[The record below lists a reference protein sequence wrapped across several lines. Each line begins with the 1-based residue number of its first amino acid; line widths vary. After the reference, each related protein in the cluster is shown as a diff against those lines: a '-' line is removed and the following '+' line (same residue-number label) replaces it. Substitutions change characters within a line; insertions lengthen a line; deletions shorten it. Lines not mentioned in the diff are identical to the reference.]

1 MAHEIETMFW
11 AGNEV
16 PWHGLGRKVDEALT
30 SEDAIKMSGLDWTV
44 HPVPLYTHRT
54 EKVKGQE
61 MEYAYEVENYKAN
74 VRSSDNS
81 VLGVVTDR
89 YRIVQNA
96 QAFAFTDALI
106 EEGVVYETAGSLR
119 DGKIVWLLAKMPE
132 VKILKDKTVPYL
144 VFTNSHD
151 GSGAVKAALTP
162 IRVVCQNTLNFA
174 LAGAQRTWSM
184 RHVGDIDYKLSEA
197 KRTLELADT
206 YMKKFNKVAEE
217 FSQIKVSDKQVRE
230 ILNQVIPMPVTES
243 SKNKTATKAVREIV
257 NVQKMHDA
265 FFNAYNNVTNIK
277 QFKGTA
283 WGVINAFSDFATHTR
298 PLRVTSV
305 SKERMFEKV
314 IGGHETID
322 KAFDLLSDLAA

>member
-1 MAHEIETMFW
+1 MAAEVESMFYF
-11 AGNEV
+11 GDV
-16 PWHGLGRKVDEALT
+16 PWHGLGIKVEKALT

-54 EKVKGQE
+54 EKIKGQE
-61 MEYAYEVENYKAN
+61 VEYAYEVENYKAN

-119 DGKIVWLLAKMPE
+119 DGKIIWLLAKMPE

-162 IRVVCQNTLNFA
+162 IRVVCKNTLNFA

-230 ILNQVIPMPVTES
+230 ILNQVIPMPITES
-243 SKNKTATKAVREIV
+243 DKVKTRDVD
-257 NVQKMHDA
+257 NVKKMHEA